1 MTPDVSLGTPFRLP
15 ETDLAIVHAL
25 QVEARAPWARVAA
38 AIEVDAG
45 TVVRRWEQL
54 NQHGMAW
61 LTVWPTPERWAGVTD
76 AAVVRVT
83 PAPADHDSVVRAL
96 CALPWVVNLDE
107 TAQGLAALAVGGPG
121 LALLGAKIRSEIS
134 LLPGVQR
141 VENWYLSS
149 VLREDG
155 GWRLRVLSERQQR
168 ILSDSRAPES
178 TGVPRP
184 VPAEQAERVL
194 RLLREDVRMP
204 IGRIA
209 EELGLSPTTAGRLID
224 RLTRSA
230 HLRFGCDV
238 ALPAA
243 GLGRGAMLF
252 LETDD
257 PFTVARAAA
266 RHPAVHRAFTLA
278 SRASVAVSCR
288 FHSLT
293 VLPEIE
299 QQIFDAAAA
308 DSPRMR
314 FVRVED
320 RWPVVTSY
328 KRNGRLLNQEGR
340 SSGEVPVA
348 W

>member
-1 MTPDVSLGTPFRLP
+1 MTPEVLSGSAFRLP

-25 QVEARAPWARVAA
+25 QMEARAPWARVAET
-38 AIEVDAG
+38 IEVDAG

-54 NQHGMAW
+54 KRHGLAW

-76 AAVVRVT
+76 AAVVRVS
-83 PAPADHDSVVRAL
+83 PAPADHAAVVAAL

-107 TAQGLAALAVGGPG
+107 TAEGLAALAVGGPG
-121 LALLGAKIRSEIS
+121 LAILDAKIRWEIS
-134 LLPGVQR
+134 LLPGVQLAQS
-141 VENWYLSS
+141 WYLSS

-168 ILSDSRAPES
+168 FLAHSRATETS
-178 TGVPRP
+178 GVPRP

-194 RLLREDVRMP
+194 QLLREDVRMP

-209 EELGLSPTTAGRLID
+209 EELELSPTTAGRLID

-257 PFTVARAAA
+257 PFSVARAAA

-278 SRASVAVSCR
+278 SRASVLVACR

-293 VLPEIE
+293 ALPEIE
-299 QQIFDAAAA
+299 QQIFDAATA
-308 DSPRMR
+308 DSARMR

-320 RWPVVTSY
+320 RWPVLASY

-340 SSGEVPVA
+340 SSGEVPVS